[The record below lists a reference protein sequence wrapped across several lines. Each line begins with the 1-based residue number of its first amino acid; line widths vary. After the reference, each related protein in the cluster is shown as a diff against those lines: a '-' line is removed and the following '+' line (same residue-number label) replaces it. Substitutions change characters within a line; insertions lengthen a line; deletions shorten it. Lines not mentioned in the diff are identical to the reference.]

1 MKTRIVTGA
10 ILAIVLGAATY
21 IGGLTFEMLML
32 ALTFIGIYELINMF
46 SKKSKDYFGIIINAV
61 FAIGLYI
68 SFFVMN
74 ITHINYVITLYLS
87 LVFFTYVIRTNENL
101 DRMLRIMLIGMYFVL
116 GFHFMM
122 ELNDTYL
129 VWLIYILSF
138 GTDTCA
144 YFSGVFLGKHKL
156 SPKISP
162 NKTIEG
168 AIGGVIGATLLATLY
183 FYLVGQPI
191 KVNTFVFFAIVSI
204 FSMFGDLFA
213 SKMKREYAIKDYGYI
228 FPGHGGVM
236 DRFDSLIFV
245 AIAIHC
251 FATLL

>member
-1 MKTRIVTGA
+1 MKTRIITGA
-10 ILAIVLGAATY
+10 IIALTLGVTTF
-21 IGGLTFEMLML
+21 IGGIVFEILML
-32 ALTFIGIYELINMF
+32 ALTFIGIYELVKMF
-46 SKKSKDYFGIIINAV
+46 FKKEKNYFAFFVNAI

-68 SFFVMN
+68 SFFIMN
-74 ITHINYVITLYLS
+74 ISHINYAIVLYLS
-87 LVFFTYVIRTNENL
+87 VLFFTYVIRVHEDLN
-101 DRMLRIMLIGMYFVL
+101 RMLRIMLIGMYFVL

-156 SPKISP
+156 CPKVSP
-162 NKTIEG
+162 NKTVEG
-168 AIGGVIGATLLATLY
+168 AIGGVIGATVLASIY
-183 FYLVGQPI
+183 FFFVGQEI
-191 KVNTFVFFAIVSI
+191 GFNTIVFFAIVSI

-236 DRFDSLIFV
+236 DRFDSLLFV